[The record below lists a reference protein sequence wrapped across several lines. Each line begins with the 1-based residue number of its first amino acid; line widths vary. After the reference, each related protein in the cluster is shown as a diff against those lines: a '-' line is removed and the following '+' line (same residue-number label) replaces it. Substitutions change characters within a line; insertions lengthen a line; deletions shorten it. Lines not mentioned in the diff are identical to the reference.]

1 QAVERQLTEV
11 EALRRPA
18 AAVVDPEQVVDR
30 LNRLAEVL
38 ARGDPTRGNLELS
51 LHIDS
56 IRCYQDARVVVRTC
70 KLGALA
76 GATDLL
82 SQPDAVAPESSAA
95 SGEALVAKPRRRAV
109 RRVGE
114 ADGDQSELYA
124 AAHAAAAVD
133 RFPGLGPEWFWE
145 DTFHIPPRTT

>member
-1 QAVERQLTEV
+1 
-11 EALRRPA
+11 
-18 AAVVDPEQVVDR
+18 
-30 LNRLAEVL
+30 
-38 ARGDPTRGNLELS
+38 
-51 LHIDS
+51 
-56 IRCYQDARVVVRTC
+56 DARVVVRTC

-82 SQPDAVAPESSAA
+82 AQPDAVAPEASSA

-133 RFPGLGPEWFWE
+133 RFRGLGAERVWE
-145 DTFHIPPRTT
+145 HTFHIPPRTTWPDEHAQEVARLWRETGWPLTRLAEHFGRSIPTIRLALKKTKNEEPPEAGSCDTEA